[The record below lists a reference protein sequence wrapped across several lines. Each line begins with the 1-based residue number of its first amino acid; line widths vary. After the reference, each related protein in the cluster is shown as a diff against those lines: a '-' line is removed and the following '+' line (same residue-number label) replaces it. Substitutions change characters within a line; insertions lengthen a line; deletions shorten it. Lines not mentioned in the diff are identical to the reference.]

1 MSNPIE
7 LGSAVVESMAKES
20 AIEIAKEYAEI
31 GIDAVLS
38 EGVLKDIPVVNTLV
52 ALGKIGVSIHDRILV
67 KKLLAFLGNL
77 QSIGAQERA
86 DMVQRLESDASY
98 GRKVGEHVIEL
109 LDRIESHLKPRMVA
123 AVFKA
128 YAASRIDGDMLHRLN
143 NSIERIPL
151 FEIPNLRKF
160 SDAPPKQRLDFNPSS
175 LQAFMN
181 AGLAVVGSGYGA
193 LVYKPSDVCSTF
205 IDLDLDRCQSY
216 RDRDAHR

>member
-1 MSNPIE
+1 MFNSIK
-7 LGSAVVESMAKES
+7 LGSAVIDSIATEP

-38 EGVLKDIPVVNTLV
+38 ESVLKNIPVVNTIV
-52 ALGKIGVSIHDRILV
+52 SLGKIGVNIHDRILI
-67 KKLLAFLGNL
+67 KKLLLFLGNL
-77 QSIGAQERA
+77 QSISAQKRN
-86 DMVQRLESDASY
+86 DMVQRLESDSSY

-109 LDRIESHLKPRMVA
+109 LDRIESQLKPQMVA

-128 YAASRIDGDMLHRLN
+128 YAASLIDCDMLHRLN

-160 SDAPPKQRLDFNPSS
+160 SDAPPKQRLNFNPSS
-175 LQAFMN
+175 QQAFVN

-193 LVYKPSDVCSTF
+193 LVYEPNDVCSTF
-205 IDLDLDRCQSY
+205 IELNLDRFQS
-216 RDRDAHR
+216 